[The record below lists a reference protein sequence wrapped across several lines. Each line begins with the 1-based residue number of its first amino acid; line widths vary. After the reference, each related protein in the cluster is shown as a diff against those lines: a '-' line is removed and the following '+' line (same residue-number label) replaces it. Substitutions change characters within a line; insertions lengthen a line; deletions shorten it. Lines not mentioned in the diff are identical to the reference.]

1 MIAAAK
7 VEFVA
12 SNRRGREDLSLG
24 VKLPL
29 DAGEFG
35 NTGGSIN
42 TSVLRITAKHDVLR
56 KRGQMR
62 GEKSKQEKPFHE
74 QCLRSPH
81 RRIVSGNLSRANARV
96 ARNGWRSLTDHASHQ

>member
-1 MIAAAK
+1 MIAADK
-7 VEFVA
+7 VMCV
-12 SNRRGREDLSLG
+12 SCNCLRRDDLSLG

-29 DAGEFG
+29 DAAEFG

-56 KRGQMR
+56 KRGQRR

-74 QCLRSPH
+74 RCLRSPH
-81 RRIVSGNLSRANARV
+81 RRIDSENISRANAQV
-96 ARNGWRSLTDHASHQ
+96 ARNAGVR